1 MNDAVNVEASAR
13 GAAPGSG
20 LTVAYLVNQY
30 PKVSHTFIR
39 REILALERQ
48 GVTVLRFSI
57 RGWDAEVAD
66 PVDEAER
73 GRTRYLLRG
82 KLPALIGP
90 VLRTFLRRPGAA
102 FRAVAAAV
110 AMSRHSVRSP
120 LRHLA
125 WFAFACRLSL
135 WLEKSGA
142 THLHAHFGTNSTD
155 VAYLTRLLGGP
166 PYSFTVHGADEIDNV
181 KGWAL
186 PRKVAA
192 ARFVVT
198 VSHYIRGQLMRWL
211 PPQDWPKLTL
221 VHCGLDEGFFAS
233 APPPPPDRPVLLCI
247 GRLSAEKGHLI
258 LLDAFAALD
267 RPDLRLVL
275 AGDGELRSLIEGRI
289 RDLGL
294 QDRVRITGWIGSDE
308 VRRLIGAATII
319 VQPSLMEGLP
329 VVLMES
335 LAQGRP
341 AVSTYIAGIP
351 ELIETGQTGWLVPA
365 GDAESLA
372 RTMEKALDTPAER
385 LEEMG
390 RTGIARVRAQHHA
403 DTEAALLR
411 RLFAGAEA

>member
-1 MNDAVNVEASAR
+1 MEAHFRAR
-13 GAAPGSG
+13 PATDMPPAGG
-20 LTVAYLVNQY
+20 TVAYLVNQY

-66 PVDEAER
+66 PTDEAER
-73 GRTRYLLRG
+73 ARTRYLLQGGLR
-82 KLPALIGP
+82 ALLAP
-90 VLRTFLRRPGAA
+90 VVRTCLRRPGAA
-102 FRAVAAAV
+102 FRALTAAV
-110 AMSRHSVRSP
+110 AMSRHSVRSLP
-120 LRHLA
+120 HHLV

-135 WLEKSGA
+135 WLEKSAA

-155 VAYLTRLLGGP
+155 IAYLTRLLGGP

-181 KGWAL
+181 LGWSL

-211 PPQDWPKLTL
+211 PPQDWPKLAL

-233 APPPPPDRPVLLCI
+233 APPPPPDRPTLLCI
-247 GRLSAEKGHLI
+247 GRLSAEKGHLV
-258 LLDAFAALD
+258 LLEAFAALD

-275 AGDGELRSLIEGRI
+275 AGDGELRALIEGRI
-289 RDLGL
+289 RESGL

-351 ELIETGQTGWLVPA
+351 ELIENGRTGWLVPA
-365 GDAESLA
+365 GDTEGLA
-372 RTMEKALDTPAER
+372 RTLAEALDTPAAR

-390 RTGIARVRAQHHA
+390 RIGIARVREQHLA
-403 DTEAALLR
+403 DTEAARLR
-411 RLFAGAEA
+411 RLFAGDGA